1 MTTKKKSLA
10 GTALVAVAAIAID
23 GQHFDQG
30 EEVTEVDAEQL
41 RLAVSARRVVTFAEY
56 SGLVGEGESEEG
68 STDAPAAA

>member
-56 SGLVGEGESEEG
+56 SGLVGAGESEQG